1 MMYDHVVTWL
11 SFKHWLGDR
20 PPKVYQT
27 LRGLSFS
34 ASAARALA
42 FLPTSFR
49 PYPLSG
55 NLGDGQLP
63 KSYAFGDQMSKFAM
77 R

>member
-1 MMYDHVVTWL
+1 MIMASPVVL
-11 SFKHWLGDR
+11 NGMVGDR
-20 PPKVYQT
+20 PPKVFRT

-49 PYPLSG
+49 PYPTVRYWET
-55 NLGDGQLP
+55 DT
-63 KSYAFGDQMSKFAM
+63 KSYSLGY
-77 R
+77 

>member
-1 MMYDHVVTWL
+1 MMYDHDVTCL
-11 SFKHWLGDR
+11 SLKHWLGDR
-20 PPKVYQT
+20 PPKVVQT

-49 PYPLSG
+49 PLPDKRGFGRRTTNPTPLM
-55 NLGDGQLP
+55 P
-63 KSYAFGDQMSKFAM
+63 E
-77 R
+77 